1 MSAPRR
7 ASSQLAGVTPR
18 SKLVLASA
26 SPRRQQLL
34 QELGLP
40 FEVVTSDF
48 PELSPIEAPWMSPP
62 ELARFNALGKAGST
76 QLKHPQQVI
85 LAADTVVA
93 LGSTVLGKP
102 VDQAQAHDFLRQ
114 LSGRT
119 HEVCTGLAL
128 AHPENGSASLVART
142 RVTFRR
148 LTSAQIKNYLSKV
161 HVLDKAGAY
170 AVQEESDMIIAKVE
184 GSISNVMGLPIE
196 ALAKLFLD
204 SALQWHGQK
213 ILNS

>member
-1 MSAPRR
+1 MPPSLRT
-7 ASSQLAGVTPR
+7 SSQLAGVTP
-18 SKLVLASA
+18 SAKLVLASA
-26 SPRRQQLL
+26 SPRRQHLL

-40 FEVVTSDF
+40 FEVVNSDF
-48 PELSPIEAPWMSPP
+48 PELSPLEAPWMSPP

-76 QLKHPQQVI
+76 QLKRPHQVI

-93 LGSTVLGKP
+93 LGTTVLGKP
-102 VDQAQAHDFLRQ
+102 ADQAQAQDYLRR
-114 LSGRT
+114 LSGRI
-119 HEVCTGLAL
+119 HEVYTGLAL

-148 LTSAQIKNYLSKV
+148 LTAAQIKSYVQKV

-170 AVQEESDMIIAKVE
+170 AVQEESELIIAKVQ
-184 GSISNVMGLPIE
+184 GSISNVMGLPME